1 MGQKANQLTLNKKH
15 IQLNLSSINNKVFF
29 NSLKFLKFFEFLLK
43 KRGVIV
49 ISQTFN
55 TMNNQS
61 YLFGE
66 LFFMTNRVNFYKKK
80 IKSIVL
86 KKKSPNLKLA
96 TLFFR
101 VLNLLKTNLIIISF
115 SSLNKS
121 INYNLLNFMYLKF
134 KKFTNSIFQR
144 RFNLFIDFLKL
155 TTLFCQSKV
164 TLEYYVT
171 LLAQIFRALA
181 KRLHT
186 QFFTFLKMLFR
197 TLIVDISKLDLNLV
211 NFSGIK
217 CVISGKLQGK
227 ARATKCIIVEGSVPT
242 QTLSKNL
249 CFAKTHTYTLLGAFG
264 FKIWVLKKN

>member
-15 IQLNLSSINNKVFF
+15 IQLNLASINNKVFF

-55 TMNNQS
+55 IMNNQS

-66 LFFMTNRVNFYKKK
+66 LFFMTNRVNYYKKK
-80 IKSIVL
+80 IKSVVL

-121 INYNLLNFMYLKF
+121 IKYNLLNFMYLKF

-155 TTLFCQSKV
+155 KS
-164 TLEYYVT
+164 
-171 LLAQIFRALA
+171 
-181 KRLHT
+181 
-186 QFFTFLKMLFR
+186 
-197 TLIVDISKLDLNLV
+197 
-211 NFSGIK
+211 IK
-217 CVISGKLQGK
+217 SPCKQ
-227 ARATKCIIVEGSVPT
+227 
-242 QTLSKNL
+242 
-249 CFAKTHTYTLLGAFG
+249 
-264 FKIWVLKKN
+264 